1 VIATRLKDVSVV
13 LAGGVVGAVLLAGC
27 GSGKPSA
34 PIPPARPDASARTLQ
49 YRFVAAVKNVSPS
62 VVEVVTPRALGSGFV
77 IDGKGDIVTNH
88 HVVSGYT
95 RFKVV
100 ESSGRAYSATLVGSF
115 APDDLAV
122 IRVTGAHLKPLKFA
136 LSSRLHVGDL
146 VLAIGNPLGLKSSV
160 TEGIVSALG
169 RTVTEE
175 NGTALADVIQT
186 SAPINPGN
194 SGGALV
200 DLSGKVVGI
209 PTLEAV
215 DTQNAQIA
223 NGIGFAI
230 PSDTIRAIAAQLV
243 QYGRV
248 VNSGRAYLGVR
259 LVTTVSGAVV
269 VTDVVSGGPARSAGI
284 GNGDTIVGVHG
295 RHVSSVD
302 DVASALS
309 HLRPGTTTA
318 VSIRRADGRKR
329 VLDVKLGAYPGG

>member
-1 VIATRLKDVSVV
+1 VTQRLT
-13 LAGGVVGAVLLAGC
+13 LALVGGAALAVLLAAC
-27 GSGKPSA
+27 GSVRQSDPVLPAKPA
-34 PIPPARPDASARTLQ
+34 ASAQTLQ
-49 YRFVAAVKNVSPS
+49 GRFVATVRNVSPS
-62 VVEVVTPRALGSGFV
+62 VVEVVTPKALGSGFV

-100 ESSGRAYSATLVGSF
+100 ESSGRAYTAKLVGSF
-115 APDDLAV
+115 AADDLAV
-122 IRVTGAHLKPLKFA
+122 IRVTGAHLKPLTFA
-136 LSSRLHVGDL
+136 RSSQLRVGDL

-200 DLSGKVVGI
+200 DLTGRVVGI

-269 VTDVVSGGPARSAGI
+269 VTDVIAHGPARSAGVAD
-284 GNGDTIVGVHG
+284 GDTIIGVHG
-295 RHVSSVD
+295 QHVSSVD
-302 DVASALS
+302 DVAFALAG
-309 HLRPGTTTA
+309 LEPGSSTPISVRQA
-318 VSIRRADGRKR
+318 NGRTR
-329 VLDVKLGAYPGG
+329 VLTVKLGTYPGG